1 MNLDFSSSKAMSE
14 EDMGHDRADAEVKKV
29 KRRPRPK
36 SPRQQGGSPTDKIE
50 TDLSLRKSPTSRR
63 NDKPHVPSNPDRGRG
78 GKLPSNPSRDAS
90 PQKGDKAPVSP
101 RRRSGS
107 APSPDNTTKK
117 DSTHEK
123 STKRSTHN
131 NKSGKEKSPKRSGE
145 SRSHR
150 ARSPDHSH
158 REGGRNSGV
167 KSPSRSRHK
176 KKSSRH
182 RSKGK
187 EEPES
192 PQYLSSKDESTM
204 GLQLDIGKM
213 SGDMPLFS
221 LLDENS
227 LVSGDSD
234 DLDNDN
240 DISKTMNNSSSHIM
254 DNSSSHIMDNSSSH
268 RMINSSHKMNNSS
281 HTMDISSSCSSP
293 VRKKNSLGGSQTKFP
308 KQEPRTPEVSFK
320 PWSFD
325 NHKKETGAGE
335 AKRQITPTSIKN
347 AVKAFK
353 YTKPSMST
361 NMMKLSSNFRQGLGL
376 APKHQQMKD
385 DDDDDDLKGLL

>member
-1 MNLDFSSSKAMSE
+1 MSE
-14 EDMGHDRADAEVKKV
+14 EDMGNGPGGGETKRV

-36 SPRQQGGSPTDKIE
+36 SPRQRGGSPTDKIE
-50 TDLSLRKSPTSRR
+50 SGTSPRKSPTSRR
-63 NDKPHVPSNPDRGRG
+63 KENPHVPSNPDRGRG
-78 GKLPSNPSRDAS
+78 GKLPSNPSRDSS

-107 APSPDNTTKK
+107 APSPDNTKK
-117 DSTHEK
+117 DSTLEK
-123 STKRSTHN
+123 STKRSTH
-131 NKSGKEKSPKRSGE
+131 KSGGSRNKEKTPKRNGE

-150 ARSPDHSH
+150 VRSPDHSR
-158 REGGRNSGV
+158 REGRGRSGD
-167 KSPSRSRHK
+167 KSPNTRQK

-187 EEPES
+187 EEEPES
-192 PQYLSSKDESTM
+192 PQYLSPKQDSTM

-213 SGDMPLFS
+213 SGDMPVFS

-227 LVSGDSD
+227 LVNGDSD
-234 DLDNDN
+234 DDPDN
-240 DISKTMNNSSSHIM
+240 DINMNNSISQNTM
-254 DNSSSHIMDNSSSH
+254 NDSSH
-268 RMINSSHKMNNSS
+268 RMNNSSHKMNHSG
-281 HTMDISSSCSSP
+281 HRMDISSSHSSP
-293 VRKKNSLGGSQTKFP
+293 VRKKNPLSGSQTKFP
-308 KQEPRTPEVSFK
+308 KQEPRTPEISFK

-325 NHKKETGAGE
+325 NHKKDTGGGE
-335 AKRQITPTSIKN
+335 GKKQITPTSIKN

-353 YTKPSMST
+353 YTKPSMSA

-376 APKHQQMKD
+376 APKHQQMDD